1 MQSLIQGK
9 MFHAQRAWFSIFLC
23 MAAGALTFAP
33 EKIRAQSDVPKEYQI
48 KAAFLFHFAQFVE
61 WPSMDSTNANDPF
74 VIGVLGE
81 NPFGGALDEIV
92 KGETIGSHKIIVQY
106 SRRAED
112 LKNCR
117 IVFVSKSE
125 KARLPRILEELKGK
139 NLLTVGECS
148 GFDQSG
154 GVMNFYIEDDKV
166 HFEINPDAAGREK
179 LKISS
184 QLFRLG
190 KIVETGPTN

>member
-9 MFHAQRAWFSIFLC
+9 MFRARHAGLSIFLC
-23 MAAGALTFAP
+23 LAAVALALAP
-33 EKIRAQSDVPKEYQI
+33 EKTRAQSDVSREYQI

-61 WPSMDSTNANDPF
+61 WPSENSTNATAPF
-74 VIGVLGE
+74 VIGILGE

-92 KGETIGSHKIIVQY
+92 RGETISNRKIVVQY

-117 IVFVSKSE
+117 IVFVCQTE
-125 KARLPRILEELKGK
+125 KARLPRILEELNREG
-139 NLLTVGECS
+139 LLTVGECD
-148 GFDQSG
+148 GFARRG
-154 GVMNFYIEDDKV
+154 GVMNFFLEDGRV
-166 HFEINPDAAGREK
+166 HFEINPDAADREK

-190 KIVETGPTN
+190 KIVRTGPAN

>member
-9 MFHAQRAWFSIFLC
+9 MPRAQRAWLSIFLFL
-23 MAAGALTFAP
+23 AAGALSFTP
-33 EKIRAQSDVPKEYQI
+33 GKLMAQSGVSKEYEI

-61 WPSMDSTNANDPF
+61 WPSVEATNTNAPF

-92 KGETIGSHKIIVQY
+92 KGETIGSRKITVQY

-112 LKNCR
+112 LKNCQ

-125 KARLPRILEELKGK
+125 KSRLSRIFKELDGR
-139 NLLTVGECS
+139 NVLTVGECDD
-148 GFDQSG
+148 FARRG
-154 GVMNFYIEDDKV
+154 GVMNFYIEDGKV
-166 HFEINPDAAGREK
+166 HFEINPDAAAREK
-179 LKISS
+179 LKISA

-190 KIVETGPTN
+190 KIVKTTPSD

>member
-9 MFHAQRAWFSIFLC
+9 MFHAQRAWLSIFLC
-23 MAAGALTFAP
+23 LAASVLVFAP
-33 EKIRAQSDVPKEYQI
+33 EKIRAQSGVSTEYQI
-48 KAAFLFHFAQFVE
+48 KAAFLFNFAQFVE
-61 WPSMDSTNANDPF
+61 WPSMDSTNADNPF

-92 KGETIGSHKIIVQY
+92 KGETIGNRKIIVQHS
-106 SRRAED
+106 SRVED
-112 LKNCR
+112 LKNCQ
-117 IVFVSKSE
+117 IVFVCKSE

-166 HFEINPDAAGREK
+166 HFEINPDAAEREK

-190 KIVETGPTN
+190 KIVKTGPTN